1 MSSLGFWVGSK
12 LQIWSPWPYYRKCF
26 AQAQLWDLP
35 LALAS
40 KMKIHCYKS
49 CIEMNTSIWR
59 FMSKASPSTTLGWML
74 LVSVVTAPY
83 HYHYQY
89 HHHYHN
95 NYHCHCHYHYNNQY
109 CNQYHCH
116 YQHDQQWSECIGSSG
131 AQGLCTGLA
140 QGEDGTPQ
148 AGKTN
153 L

>member
-1 MSSLGFWVGSK
+1 
-12 LQIWSPWPYYRKCF
+12 
-26 AQAQLWDLP
+26 
-35 LALAS
+35 
-40 KMKIHCYKS
+40 
-49 CIEMNTSIWR
+49 
-59 FMSKASPSTTLGWML
+59 ML